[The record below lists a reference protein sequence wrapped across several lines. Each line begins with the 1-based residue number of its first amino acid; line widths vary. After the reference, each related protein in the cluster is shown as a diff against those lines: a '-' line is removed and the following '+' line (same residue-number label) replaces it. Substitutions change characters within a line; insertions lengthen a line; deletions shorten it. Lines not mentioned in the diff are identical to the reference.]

1 MSWRDVIKNS
11 TTDRLF
17 DELIQILREYNP
29 WLLGVGDRD
38 SEGRADTLTIINR
51 VRGIIND
58 DIHNPAGAPSAFR
71 YMLSVIKKHH
81 KELVERTGQN
91 MHSARNVDFIAT
103 LEDIIEQIISAVAI
117 NTNDDAWKKWDEGI

>member
-17 DELIQILREYNP
+17 DELIEVIREYNP
-29 WLLGVGDRD
+29 YILGYGESD
-38 SEGRADTLTIINR
+38 STLGIINK

-58 DIHNPAGAPSAFR
+58 DEHDPKGAKLAFR
-71 YMLSVIKKHH
+71 YMLTVLKGKH
-81 KELVERTGQN
+81 KRLVERTGQN

-103 LEDIIEQIISAVAI
+103 LEDIIEQLVSAIAI
-117 NTNDDAWKKWDEGI
+117 GMNDDAWKKWDEGI